1 MFPEIQGSK
10 GKGICGYV
18 GGHGQCIYV
27 AYVYCLENP

>member
-18 GGHGQCIYV
+18 GGYVHICMHVCGICI
-27 AYVYCLENP
+27 